1 VGPRLYYVAFSFS
14 GQQSGGVDMAAL
26 TTAQE
31 YAAVREAIQLLTT
44 LNTDGTRRDIVSVT
58 SPGGMSVTYAASQM
72 DFLQKREL
80 ELARRLTIR
89 NTRKRTFPEF
99 Y

>member
-1 VGPRLYYVAFSFS
+1 
-14 GQQSGGVDMAAL
+14 MAAL

-31 YAAVREAIQLLTT
+31 YEAVRTAVQTLTAT
-44 LNTDGTRRDIVSVT
+44 GQNTVSFSVDGISC
-58 SPGGMSVTYAASQM
+58 TYNASQLTQ
-72 DFLQKREL
+72 LQDREL

>member
-1 VGPRLYYVAFSFS
+1 
-14 GQQSGGVDMAAL
+14 MAAL

-31 YAAVREAIQLLTT
+31 YAAVREAVQTLTAT
-44 LNTDGTRRDIVSVT
+44 GQNTVSFT
-58 SPGGMSVTYAASQM
+58 IDGMSVSYNASQLTQ
-72 DFLQKREL
+72 LQAREQ
-80 ELARRLTIR
+80 ELARRLTVR

>member
-1 VGPRLYYVAFSFS
+1 MPYGW
-14 GQQSGGVDMAAL
+14 GMAAL

-31 YAAVREAIQLLTT
+31 YAVVREAIQTLTAT
-44 LNTDGTRRDIVSVT
+44 GASTVSWSVDGVSH
-58 SPGGMSVTYAASQM
+58 TYNASQLPQ
-72 DFLQKREL
+72 LQAREL

-89 NTRKRTFPEF
+89 NTRKRTIPEF

>member
-1 VGPRLYYVAFSFS
+1 
-14 GQQSGGVDMAAL
+14 MAAL

-31 YAAVREAIQLLTT
+31 YASVREAIQTLTAT
-44 LNTDGTRRDIVSVT
+44 GASVVSVSMGEFST
-58 SPGGMSVTYAASQM
+58 TYSASQLPN
-72 DFLQKREL
+72 LQAREL
-80 ELARRLTIR
+80 ELARRLTVR